1 MFLSYEY
8 VFLVCS
14 YMHLGEGSPRGLI
27 SCAAVKDIHL
37 MVYLNQC
44 SGQSVDVHSRAAHVL
59 LTV

>member
-1 MFLSYEY
+1 
-8 VFLVCS
+8 
-14 YMHLGEGSPRGLI
+14 MHLGEGSPRGLI